1 MWLPQGK
8 LGCTIYK
15 EIRYRLLLQLGFP
28 IAFLV
33 KGHGKLARLK
43 KDLVVKEF
51 RFPVEIVF
59 EIEAGVG
66 RYEQVSLASLVSQAP
81 DSVVAR
87 SMPLVVGVVADD
99 GFQVSNLKGGVS
111 HEAKAFQFP

>member
-1 MWLPQGK
+1 M
-8 LGCTIYK
+8 
-15 EIRYRLLLQLGFP
+15 RYRLLLQLGFP

-33 KGHGKLARLK
+33 EGHGKLARLK
-43 KDLVVKEF
+43 KDLVVEEF
-51 RFPVEIVF
+51 RFPVEVVF

-66 RYEQVSLASLVSQAP
+66 RNEQVSLASLVSQAP

-87 SMPLVVGVVADD
+87 SMPLVRGVIADD

-111 HEAKAFQFP
+111 HATKAFQFP

>member
-1 MWLPQGK
+1 MGLPQGK
-8 LGCTIYK
+8 LGRTAYK
-15 EIRYRLLLQLGFP
+15 EMRYRLLLQLGFS

-33 KGHGKLARLK
+33 EGHGKLAWLK
-43 KDLVVKEF
+43 KDLVVEEF
-51 RFPVEIVF
+51 RFPVEVVF

-87 SMPLVVGVVADD
+87 SMSIMGGVVPDD

-111 HEAKAFQFP
+111 HAAKAFQFS

>member
-1 MWLPQGK
+1 M
-8 LGCTIYK
+8 
-15 EIRYRLLLQLGFP
+15 RYRLLLQLRFP

-33 KGHGKLARLK
+33 EGHGKLARLK

-51 RFPVEIVF
+51 RFPVEVVF
-59 EIEAGVG
+59 EIESRVG

-87 SMPLVVGVVADD
+87 SMSTMVGVVADD
-99 GFQVSNLKGGVS
+99 GFQVSNLKGSVS
-111 HEAKAFQFP
+111 HVAKAFQFP

>member
-1 MWLPQGK
+1 M
-8 LGCTIYK
+8 
-15 EIRYRLLLQLGFP
+15 LQLGFP

-33 KGHGKLARLK
+33 EGHGKLARLK
-43 KDLVVKEF
+43 KDLVVEEF
-51 RFPVEIVF
+51 RFPVEVVF

-66 RYEQVSLASLVSQAP
+66 RHEQVSLASLVSLVSQAP

-87 SMPLVVGVVADD
+87 SMSIVVGVVADD

-111 HEAKAFQFP
+111 HAAKAFQFP